1 MLGLGSS
8 IVSGS
13 VGGLVLID
21 TYNSDFTGGGGDT
34 SSTWSDYSVEGG
46 SITFATNQT
55 IKSTG
60 DWLKATFPNA
70 AQTAASAMQGTL
82 DGRTWMPGDVLEWS
96 FKFYLDGDW
105 EGTDDVFIRVQIP
118 NTLPNQSTC
127 KIISV
132 TPDSGTEAS
141 NTTFGGGFLFQQDVD
156 EVVVVTGR
164 TDIGEEDVSSI
175 RIGPFS
181 TDDEPQ
187 DNTAYMA
194 IKDLEIRT
202 YRKFG

>member
-60 DWLKATFPNA
+60 DWLK
-70 AQTAASAMQGTL
+70 
-82 DGRTWMPGDVLEWS
+82 
-96 FKFYLDGDW
+96 
-105 EGTDDVFIRVQIP
+105 
-118 NTLPNQSTC
+118 
-127 KIISV
+127 
-132 TPDSGTEAS
+132 
-141 NTTFGGGFLFQQDVD
+141 
-156 EVVVVTGR
+156 
-164 TDIGEEDVSSI
+164 
-175 RIGPFS
+175 
-181 TDDEPQ
+181 
-187 DNTAYMA
+187 
-194 IKDLEIRT
+194 
-202 YRKFG
+202 

>member
-8 IVSGS
+8 IVHGSSGAY
-13 VGGLVLID
+13 VLID

-70 AQTAASAMQGTL
+70 AQTAASGIQSTL

-105 EGTDDVFIRVQIP
+105 EGSDDVSIAIIMPSTSQAQTQIITATNVESFSNAP
-118 NTLPNQSTC
+118 
-127 KIISV
+127 
-132 TPDSGTEAS
+132 SGLTY
-141 NTTFGGGFLFQQDVD
+141 FQFQQDVD
-156 EVVVVTGR
+156 DVVEFTGK
-164 TDIGEEDVSSI
+164 TYINEEIASKIVI
-175 RIGPFS
+175 YGNS
-181 TDDEPQ
+181 TNDEQQ

-194 IKDLEIRT
+194 IKDIEIKT
-202 YRKFG
+202 LRKFG